1 MRRFTTFLCATL
13 ALVMIA
19 TGCASKNA
27 GKIEGTR
34 WKSDGIN
41 MYGKDLPA
49 GAITFDFKKDGTFKG
64 SLSGRSVTG
73 TYTLEFGHLVT
84 LHCDQTLPTGSSQ
97 TQRISIDGDTMQM
110 SDPDGTTFSFRKVK

>member
-1 MRRFTTFLCATL
+1 MRRFSACLYVTLFLVT
-13 ALVMIA
+13 IA

-34 WKSDGIN
+34 WKSDATT
-41 MYGKDLPA
+41 MFGKQIPA

-64 SLSGRSVTG
+64 TLGGQSVTG
-73 TYTLEFGHLVT
+73 TYTLEFGSLVT

-97 TQRISIDGDTMQM
+97 TQRVSIDGDWMSM
-110 SDPDGTTFSFRKVK
+110 SDP